1 MAYLTDGGGSFN
13 FLPEMQGMT
22 DIQQRQFQNQMNQQI
37 GGFNRQAGRSNLQSG
52 GAYLGNRAKMGVA
65 GAQGIQDIATQNM
78 YKNAVYAMQDRQR
91 KEGYAQQ
98 KSMAEDA
105 WRRQME
111 MYNLQ
116 QQQSQQNALWGAG
129 GSLLGMGAS
138 ALTNRL
144 IPGSGGMTQ
153 QLLNMF
159 LGGGSG
165 SNAGSNSPAVPNNA
179 TGYNSNGVQSY
190 IW

>member
-1 MAYLTDGGGSFN
+1 MAGYLADGFSGN
-13 FLPEMQGMT
+13 YLPEMQGMT
-22 DIQQRQFQNQMNQQI
+22 DIQQRQFQNQMNQQV

-65 GAQGIQDIATQNM
+65 GAQGMQDIATQNM

-98 KSMAEDA
+98 KSMAEDS

-111 MYNLQ
+111 MYNMQ
-116 QQQSQQNALWGAG
+116 QQNQQQNALWGGVGSMAG
-129 GSLLGMGAS
+129 MAGS
-138 ALTNRL
+138 ALLNTVL
-144 IPGSGGMTQ
+144 PGSGGMTQ

-159 LGGGSG
+159 LGGGNG